1 MTSLDRTLPDEAFRA
16 AVVSKDL
23 AAIDAALVDYL
34 VWFRSSGRDL
44 AEAAKARDLMEWGL
58 ESVAEHRTGIAN
70 QIALLRN
77 LSAAY
82 WPHRA
87 ANTWGLDA

>member
-1 MTSLDRTLPDEAFRA
+1 MIPLDRTLPAEAFRA

-23 AAIDAALVDYL
+23 TAIDAALVDYL
-34 VWFRSSGRDL
+34 VWFRSNGRDL
-44 AEAAKARDLMEWGL
+44 TEAAKARDLMEWGL
-58 ESVAEHRTGIAN
+58 EAVAEHRTGIAN
-70 QIALLRN
+70 RIALLQT

-87 ANTWGLDA
+87 ASTWGLDA